1 MRVGPLVPAGM
12 LLSASAAFAA
22 ERIAPSDIQ
31 ATFFN
36 GQQFTCFNNV
46 KADLSALFDYF
57 RRRHSRDLLIW
68 TRGRSAA
75 PVRGDTKTACST
87 DGEKV

>member
-1 MRVGPLVPAGM
+1 MRAGPLVPAGM

-22 ERIAPSDIQ
+22 ERIAPERYSSNLLQ
-31 ATFFN
+31 RPTVYR
-36 GQQFTCFNNV
+36 FNNV